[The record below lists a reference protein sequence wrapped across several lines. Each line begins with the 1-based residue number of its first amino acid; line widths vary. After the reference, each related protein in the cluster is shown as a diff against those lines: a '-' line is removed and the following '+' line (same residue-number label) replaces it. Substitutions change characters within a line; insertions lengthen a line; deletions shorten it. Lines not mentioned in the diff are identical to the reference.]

1 VLVKIDDLDASSLE
15 ALVKDLLRQS
25 GPTLR
30 LLVQTPG
37 SGKTEPR
44 LVTLELPG
52 PPKDSLV
59 CVPRD
64 KNADLPVKASRH
76 PEPSVD
82 GVPENG
88 VAAGGRNNTH
98 NPAAE
103 LELLMPPST
112 CEGGGESLAEMRT
125 QLLDCAREAH
135 TLQAQVAA
143 LQSELDR
150 KGREC
155 RAAHEL
161 LAAATRQ
168 QEMRDMQTAPTA
180 QQAHAREEE
189 EMAAAVKDGE
199 ASSAQ
204 TQASLE
210 AAPTHAPLCSAPLA
224 GTSKP
229 MPTIDFS
236 ARSPEKRRAA
246 AVTEEEEEEEEE
258 DEDLF
263 VFNDT
268 IEGPRAVTEFST
280 RSPSAGRSRHSSNS
294 GPRNMTS
301 DNVETSDTHVKRD
314 LLKCQKRPINLTHR
328 NMTADNVETSD
339 TDSSGSDADT
349 WQSDKWQSDR
359 QTSASRT
366 SASRTSASRTSASS
380 GAGASSAALL
390 VQASSG
396 ALEVQVALLHGQ
408 LALQQAEL
416 QAARKAQERVAQPAE
431 RWAALDALQV
441 LLTCC

>member
-1 VLVKIDDLDASSLE
+1 MLVKIDDLDASSLE

-82 GVPENG
+82 DVPENG

-189 EMAAAVKDGE
+189 EMAAAVKDCE

-246 AVTEEEEEEEEE
+246 AVAEEEEEEEEE

-301 DNVETSDTHVKRD
+301 DNVETSDT
-314 LLKCQKRPINLTHR
+314 
-328 NMTADNVETSD
+328 
-339 TDSSGSDADT
+339 DSSGSDADT

-366 SASRTSASRTSASS
+366 SASRTSASS
-380 GAGASSAALL
+380 GAGASSDALL